1 MYSNYYRFIESLGL
15 QMIFTMLGFALLIAA
30 VLYIFQSVGLYTL
43 AKRRGLRYP
52 GLAWVPVAS
61 GWTLGCLADQYDSA
75 ACGKK
80 SKQRALLLT
89 FSIAMAV
96 LVAIIVYCVI
106 VFLGQMIPVLFDEI
120 PEEVMVPYAT
130 RTLTILILL
139 NMLSSGLSIVY
150 LVFFYIA
157 LYKIYKSC
165 DPDTALPFLLLSIF
179 ISVTLPFFLFAGR
192 NKDLGMEVPETP
204 SRPGGE
210 L

>member
-75 ACGKK
+75 AC
-80 SKQRALLLT
+80 
-89 FSIAMAV
+89 
-96 LVAIIVYCVI
+96 
-106 VFLGQMIPVLFDEI
+106 VLFDEI